1 MSRRSDIEIIEQ
13 IIDLQSRIS
22 YTKGYQE
29 NMTDEQK
36 EKSLY
41 NPKRIKQM
49 ENYVIALKWALGKDI
64 ILA

>member
-41 NPKRIKQM
+41 NPQRIKQM
-49 ENYVIALKWALGKDI
+49 ENYIVALKWVLGKNDS
-64 ILA
+64 LA